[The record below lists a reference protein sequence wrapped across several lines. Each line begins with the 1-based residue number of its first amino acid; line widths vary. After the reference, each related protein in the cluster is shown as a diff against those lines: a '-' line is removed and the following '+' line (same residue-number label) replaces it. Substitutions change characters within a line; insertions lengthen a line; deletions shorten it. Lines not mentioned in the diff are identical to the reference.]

1 LPRQPV
7 IGLSLCILLLPGLVA
22 CRSEPEPVAT
32 PTPVLPPLEIAS
44 QAADAMLAV
53 ESLHFIIERSGAL
66 TYIDADGLLAFKRAE
81 GDFMRPNQLRA
92 IVRIVTAFTPVEVG
106 MVVLGDDQYA
116 TDPITGQWKPL
127 PLEWGQFNLAVLFDP
142 EIGIRGLLRRG
153 ILELRL
159 VGSETQEGQPHY
171 HLAGRADGEQ
181 VSDMT
186 LGFIGGG
193 DVDLEVWVG
202 VQDFYVRRLH
212 IIETD
217 SDADN
222 PTTWD
227 LTFSKLGQPVE
238 IQAPPVAI
246 P

>member
-1 LPRQPV
+1 MLQRV
-7 IGLSLCILLLPGLVA
+7 IALGLFILFLPGLIA

-32 PTPVLPPLEIAS
+32 PTPAIPPLEIAS

-66 TYIDADGLLAFKRAE
+66 AYIDADGLLAFKRAE
-81 GDFMRPNQLRA
+81 GDFARPDRLRA
-92 IVRIVTAFTPVEVG
+92 IVRIVTAFTPVEIG
-106 MVVLGDDQYA
+106 MVVLGAEQFA
-116 TDPITGQWKPL
+116 TDPITGHWEPL
-127 PLEWGQFNLAVLFDP
+127 PPEWGQFNLAVLFDP
-142 EIGIRGLLRRG
+142 EIGIRGLLQKG
-153 ILELRL
+153 ILELRF
-159 VGSETQEGQPHY
+159 VGRETQEGQPHY

-181 VSDMT
+181 VSAMT

-202 VQDFYVRRLH
+202 VQDFYVRRLY

-238 IQAPPVAI
+238 IQAPPVAL